1 MDFFIKQ
8 NSTLP
13 ILRLSIKPKVIERFR
28 ITKEMFENV
37 AITFSMYNYSSN
49 VYLIANKPADIEIN
63 QDRLERGGA
72 DFFILIHKFT
82 EKQTKTPGIYVGEFV
97 IDFLGEDGCGKLK
110 LPISENLNIFIQPSI
125 TKTTVI

>member
-13 ILRLSIKPKVIERFR
+13 ILRYPLEPKVLEKFR

-37 AITFSMYNYSSN
+37 AITFSMYDFGSN
-49 VYLIANKPADIEIN
+49 TYRIANRNADIEIN
-63 QDRLERGGA
+63 VDKIERGGT
-72 DFFILIHKFT
+72 DIFVLMYKFT
-82 EKQTKTPGIYVGEFV
+82 EKQTSKPGVFIGEFV
-97 IDFLGEDGCGKLK
+97 IDFLGDKGCGKLK
-110 LPISENLNIFIQPSI
+110 LPISKNLNIFIQSSI

>member
-13 ILRLSIKPKVIERFR
+13 RLIYPISPKVLERFR
-28 ITKEMFENV
+28 IKKEMFENV
-37 AITFSMYNYSSN
+37 AITFSMYDFGSGTY
-49 VYLIANKPADIEIN
+49 YIANKFAEIEIN
-63 QDRLERGGA
+63 TDKLERGGS
-72 DFFILIHKFT
+72 DVFILTYKFT
-82 EKQTKTPGIYVGEFV
+82 EKQTKKSGVFIGEFV

-110 LPISENLNIFIQPSI
+110 LPISENLNIFIVPSI